1 MAGCDLEIYL
11 SPRQLCDTELICN
24 GGFTPLT
31 GFMTEEE
38 YMSVVENN
46 RLPNGLLFGL
56 PVVYDT
62 DREDLKP
69 GRFAVLR
76 ACTCVRTTL
85 SFAACHAEQV
95 HGAAFVYFRCC
106 GLECL
111 GLSEGSSVRYC
122 VEFFVFSCLLCLIA
136 FRTRYTCHVQIYC
149 RHFQLFLPN
158 LDFAGQKIPRFW
170 VRARLRAALALSR
183 HVPNGSRC
191 TIHQGTCCGELASA
205 NAFLDVMCL
214 VRVPRAATGLAYVR

>member
-24 GGFTPLT
+24 GGFSPLT

-69 GRFAVLR
+69 GRLVLSR
-76 ACTCVRTTL
+76 LGWVYCTALSLAARPAKQACSGYMRFLHLGQRLRCSCVY
-85 SFAACHAEQV
+85 S
-95 HGAAFVYFRCC
+95 
-106 GLECL
+106 
-111 GLSEGSSVRYC
+111 
-122 VEFFVFSCLLCLIA
+122 LL
-136 FRTRYTCHVQIYC
+136 RTRAPRPFGEVGSNARGEERLHVVF
-149 RHFQLFLPN
+149 RLVFLC
-158 LDFAGQKIPRFW
+158 F
-170 VRARLRAALALSR
+170 
-183 HVPNGSRC
+183 GS
-191 TIHQGTCCGELASA
+191 IGVFGSVSYKGVL
-205 NAFLDVMCL
+205 
-214 VRVPRAATGLAYVR
+214 